1 MKKMFLD
8 GKIVL
13 ERKNQEQFITL
24 ISNLGNSIN
33 PHGGNAAETLS
44 RLEGFEL
51 KNLPTVLNISGL
63 DVMAASDIRLMM
75 LIYRLVPKCKIVCT
89 NSQRELLRKLDLGY
103 MLEQKET
110 PSSVKKVI
118 NGWRKKTQD
127 GGLS

>member
-1 MKKMFLD
+1 MFLD

-63 DVMAASDIRLMM
+63 DVMAASDIRLII
-75 LIYRLVPKCKIVCT
+75 LIYSLVPPKCKIEGRAE
-89 NSQRELLRKLDLGY
+89 QRKLLRKLDLGY